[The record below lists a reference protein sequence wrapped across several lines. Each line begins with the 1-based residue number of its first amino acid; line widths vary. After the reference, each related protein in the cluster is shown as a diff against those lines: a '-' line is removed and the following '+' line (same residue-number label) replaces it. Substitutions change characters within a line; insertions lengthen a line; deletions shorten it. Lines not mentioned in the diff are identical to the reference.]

1 MTSRVATI
9 IAQTNFY
16 TICAQKHLS
25 MISVG
30 DTKQQH
36 PETRQDKQRNFS
48 HSSRR
53 PESNLE
59 NGSLETVQGL
69 PSSQIYPHNK
79 SGTSSGCVEN
89 RNINSI
95 FFLAGSYSPKKY
107 NTPDRPSCTP
117 SKSRTILETDA
128 SVKQVVESSSSLPSG
143 YVDRQRGAIIKSL
156 GNGVS
161 RGSLEYFKKILP
173 PIRPEF
179 DINKISSHLI
189 KNGNLVQEKGIYVW
203 KEFRMETTP
212 TTTEKQFFNDPLV
225 NVFNSVCDAALGTSN
240 IKVASTVDMA
250 MDGDNGPW
258 SVNGSSAKPDGYFK
272 LKGTEEKVK
281 RKRKRRREE
290 KRKDDGEKEEN
301 GEKKD
306 LWYNIAVSLSLKTVD
321 DSEVKSKSYLNFSS
335 KINSFAFTECSECC
349 S

>member
-53 PESNLE
+53 PQSNLE
-59 NGSLETVQGL
+59 NGSLEIVQG
-69 PSSQIYPHNK
+69 PSSSQIYPHNK

-89 RNINSI
+89 RNFNSI
-95 FFLAGSYSPKKY
+95 SSLAGSYSPPKY

-143 YVDRQRGAIIKSL
+143 YVDRQRGAIIESL
-156 GNGVS
+156 GNVVS
-161 RGSLEYFKKILP
+161 RGLLEYFKKILP

-189 KNGNLVQEKGIYVW
+189 KNGYLVQKEGIYVW
-203 KEFRMETTP
+203 NEFRLATIA
-212 TTTEKQFFNDPLV
+212 TTEIQSFSRTIV
-225 NVFNSVCDAALGTSN
+225 NVLNAICDAALETSG
-240 IKVASTVDMA
+240 IRVAPTVDMVT
-250 MDGDNGPW
+250 DEDNGSW
-258 SVNGSSAKPDGYFK
+258 SVNDSSATLYGYLK
-272 LKGTEEKVK
+272 LKEGEERVK
-281 RKRKRRREE
+281 RRGKGEAEAEE
-290 KRKDDGEKEEN
+290 
-301 GEKKD
+301 KD

-321 DSEVKSKSYLNFSS
+321 DSEVKSKSCLNFSS
-335 KINSFAFTECSECC
+335 KINLFVFTECSECC

>member
-1 MTSRVATI
+1 MGGEI
-9 IAQTNFY
+9 
-16 TICAQKHLS
+16 
-25 MISVG
+25 
-30 DTKQQH
+30 DTKDQFLDNPQDDQKKSSH
-36 PETRQDKQRNFS
+36 PSLRPQD
-48 HSSRR
+48 
-53 PESNLE
+53 NLA
-59 NGSLETVQGL
+59 NRSLEPVK
-69 PSSQIYPHNK
+69 SSQLHLHGE
-79 SGTSSGCVEN
+79 SGTLLG
-89 RNINSI
+89 
-95 FFLAGSYSPKKY
+95 
-107 NTPDRPSCTP
+107 
-117 SKSRTILETDA
+117 
-128 SVKQVVESSSSLPSG
+128 
-143 YVDRQRGAIIKSL
+143 RQRDRIIKDL
-156 GNGVS
+156 GSSVS

-321 DSEVKSKSYLNFSS
+321 DSEVKSKSCVNFSS
-335 KINSFAFTECSECC
+335 KINLFVFTECSECC
-349 S
+349 SQYETRINSGPESSFHVWY